1 MKDGSATQKKADRSL
16 LGNHPD
22 IDIPETHR
30 VGFNLP
36 SPRLLGVGQ
45 IPSPAFVQHLDRP
58 TMRTRQLE
66 PFQLQCQI
74 LEGSAVVANDQVI
87 VRQPPQTGD

>member
-1 MKDGSATQKKADRSL
+1 
-16 LGNHPD
+16 
-22 IDIPETHR
+22 
-30 VGFNLP
+30 
-36 SPRLLGVGQ
+36 
-45 IPSPAFVQHLDRP
+45 
-58 TMRTRQLE
+58 MRTRQLE